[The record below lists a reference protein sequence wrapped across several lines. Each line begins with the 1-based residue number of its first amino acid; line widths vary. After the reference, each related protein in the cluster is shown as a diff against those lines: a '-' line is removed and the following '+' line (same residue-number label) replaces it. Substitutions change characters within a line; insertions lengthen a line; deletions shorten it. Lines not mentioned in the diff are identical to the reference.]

1 MISKPVP
8 NGSMV
13 EMARIS
19 RGFSQKE
26 LAEKLNIDQGRI
38 SKIEQGLIGIKDEM
52 LDMIANQLDY
62 PNSFFYEN
70 INTLPASL
78 VYYRKRKAINNFEIA
93 KITSKLF
100 IKKFRVKKL
109 LESLDLPDLIFYR
122 QKEDIS
128 PADVARM
135 VRIRWKIPNGRINNV
150 VNILEAAGIL
160 IFLIDNDD
168 DKFDGQVLPDESNL
182 PIICINK
189 NLSPDRER
197 YTLAHE
203 LGHLILHSTALTFDV
218 ELAEKEADEF
228 ASEFLMPSEDIIN
241 HLFGGLTINK
251 LADLKSYWK
260 TSFASLIRR
269 AHDLGVINK
278 SRYTSLYVQI
288 SQLGYRKHEPNC
300 GIAFEMP
307 RLIKSMV
314 KMHLN
319 ELEYT
324 KDELMEILKMNKSD
338 LQDLFDLYNIEENPL
353 PPFKILRNE

>member
-1 MISKPVP
+1 MTIKRVP

-38 SKIEQGLIGIKDEM
+38 SKIEQGLIGIKDDM
-52 LDMIANQLDY
+52 LDTIASQLDY

-93 KITSKLF
+93 RITSNLF
-100 IKKFRVKKL
+100 IKKFRIQKL
-109 LESLDLPDLIFYR
+109 LESLDLPSQIFYR
-122 QKEDIS
+122 DNEHVS
-128 PADVARM
+128 PSDVARM
-135 VRIRWKIPNGRINNV
+135 VRIQWKIPNGRINNL
-150 VNILEAAGIL
+150 VNILEAAGVL

-168 DKFDGQVLPDESNL
+168 DKFDGQVLPDEGNL

-203 LGHLILHSTALTFDV
+203 LGHLIMHSTAPTFDV

-228 ASEFLMPSEDIIN
+228 ASELLMPADDVIN

-278 SRYTSLYVQI
+278 SKYTSLYVQI
-288 SQLGYRKHEPNC
+288 SQLGYRKHEPDC
-300 GIAFEMP
+300 GITFEMP
-307 RLIKSMV
+307 KLIKSMV
-314 KMHLN
+314 KLHLN

-324 KDELMEILKMNKSD
+324 KEELMEILKMNKSD
-338 LQDLFDLYNIEENPL
+338 LQDLFDLYNVEETTP
-353 PPFKILRNE
+353 PPFKIIRN